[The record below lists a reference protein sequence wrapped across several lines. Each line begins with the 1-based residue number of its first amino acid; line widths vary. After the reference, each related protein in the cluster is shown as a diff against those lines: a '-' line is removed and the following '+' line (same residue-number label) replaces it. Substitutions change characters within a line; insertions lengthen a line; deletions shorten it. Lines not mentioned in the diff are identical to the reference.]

1 MKNSVLICY
10 LLFSTSFIHP
20 AQKMQ
25 EIITASATAEN
36 LFVIVIDGLRWQ
48 EIFNG
53 ADSLLINDERFTPD
67 TGTFKSIYWAASKH
81 ERRKRL
87 MPFLWNVIAA
97 KGQLLGNREL
107 GNKMNVANIFSVSY
121 PGYNE
126 IFTGTTDIGI
136 SGNKKKMN
144 RNINVLEWLNQ
155 RPGFDG
161 RIAVFSSWDVFP
173 YILNR
178 ERNGLNINS
187 GYEQIK
193 NESNNEG
200 LGMISKVQE
209 KSIMNRN
216 ATRYDVLTF
225 SVTKEFIRMNN
236 PRLVVIGLGET
247 DDFAHQKRYDLYLQ
261 QTSQVDKMIGEL
273 WNLIQTTPDYK
284 NNTSI
289 LITTDHGRGNNTKH
303 WSGHGYFISGSSQ
316 TWLAMM
322 GPSIAP
328 LGERKDK
335 LQFYNKELAETIA
348 NLVGQN
354 FRQNSEFA
362 NTNIKLR

>member
-1 MKNSVLICY
+1 
-10 LLFSTSFIHP
+10 
-20 AQKMQ
+20 MQ
-25 EIITASATAEN
+25 EIITPSSAAEN
-36 LFVIVIDGLRWQ
+36 LFVVVIDGLRWQ

-53 ADSLLINDERFTPD
+53 ADSLLINDEKFTPD
-67 TGTFKSIYWAASKH
+67 TATFKSLYWSVSKD
-81 ERRKRL
+81 ERRKKL

-107 GNKMNVANIFSVSY
+107 GNKMNVANIYSVSY
-121 PGYNE
+121 PGYSE
-126 IFTGTTDIGI
+126 IFTGTTDIRI
-136 SGNKKKMN
+136 SGNSRKVNK
-144 RNINVLEWLNQ
+144 NINVLEWLSKE
-155 RPGFDG
+155 PGFDG
-161 RIAVFSSWDVFP
+161 RIAVFSSWNVFP
-173 YILNR
+173 YILNQN
-178 ERNGLNINS
+178 RNGLNINS
-187 GYEQIK
+187 GYEQMQNANK
-193 NESNNEG
+193 SEG
-200 LGMISKVQE
+200 LDIINKVQE
-209 KSIMNRN
+209 KSIMNKN
-216 ATRYDVLTF
+216 ATRYDWLTF
-225 SVTKEFIRMNN
+225 SMTKEFIITDC
-236 PRLVVIGLGET
+236 PRVVVIGFGET

-261 QTSQVDKMIGEL
+261 QTNQLDKMIGEL
-273 WNLIQTTPDYK
+273 WNFIQTTPRYK

-322 GPSIAP
+322 GPSIKP
-328 LGERKDK
+328 LGERTDK